1 MYSLNEFSGSYMIK
15 RLLPKKIL
23 ILFLYI
29 FMAFSNTACGKEKME
44 LTVNLSAYNHT
55 ENGVGG
61 YVVTLS
67 NGSRVEA
74 GFLAP
79 GKGGGGMTCCLS
91 IPKIWRPGLTANIIM
106 SSIENGKEIH
116 VEKNV
121 PVPKYTASDVGM
133 FIVHFL
139 HDGTYKVFVTKY
151 VLGHRKY
158 PLSGKE
164 AELRQGVPIEII
176 WE

>member
-1 MYSLNEFSGSYMIK
+1 MIK
-15 RLLPKKIL
+15 RLLPKNLLNI
-23 ILFLYI
+23 FLCT
-29 FMAFSNTACGKEKME
+29 FMVFSNTACGKEKME

-67 NGSRVEA
+67 NGSRMEA
-74 GFLAP
+74 GFLSP

-91 IPKIWRPGLTANIIM
+91 IPAIWHPGMTANIIM

-121 PVPKYTASDVGM
+121 PVPKYTASDAGM

-139 HDGTYKVFVTKY
+139 HNGSYKVFVTKY

-164 AELRQGVPIEII
+164 AELQLGVPLEII
-176 WE
+176 WK